1 MRVIVVVVLLQIAQ
15 VIYMGCLRGAGDV
28 FFTTVAST
36 ISVTL
41 IRPIA
46 SYLFCYALGFG
57 IIGIWFGVCADQL
70 ARFIFT
76 NLRFRSGKW
85 TKVKI

>member
-1 MRVIVVVVLLQIAQ
+1 
-15 VIYMGCLRGAGDV
+15 MGCLRGAGDV